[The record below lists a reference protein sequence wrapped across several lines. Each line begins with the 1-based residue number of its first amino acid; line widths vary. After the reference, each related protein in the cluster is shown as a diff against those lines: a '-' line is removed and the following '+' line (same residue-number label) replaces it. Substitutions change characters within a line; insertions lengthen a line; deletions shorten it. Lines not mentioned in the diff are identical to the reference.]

1 MAKNVIVKVRNG
13 DLNRALKIFK
23 KKVNE
28 FGILQEVKNRQEFIK
43 PSAIKRE
50 KKKQAIRKQYIE
62 LLKSKPNNRI

>member
-28 FGILQEVKNRQEFIK
+28 FGILQEVKNRQEYIK

-50 KKKQAIRKQYIE
+50 
-62 LLKSKPNNRI
+62 LKNKTKLRAKYEKLKNQED

>member
-28 FGILQEVKNRQEFIK
+28 FGILQEVKNRQGVHKTI
-43 PSAIKRE
+43 S
-50 KKKQAIRKQYIE
+50 Y
-62 LLKSKPNNRI
+62 